1 MEIASISTDL
11 RYQFPRDQRYE
22 IKDVGCKSTSSSF
35 LHINPNLRRD
45 GKERRDLVVTA
56 ATPKKR
62 KHSNEEKPPEE
73 KRQKKT
79 FEASKSKFTEPADAK
94 AIPVKFTKKVQSFT
108 TLHVTK
114 TAKSKVVTTK
124 PGDQDHSFKDM
135 IAKAR
140 EKVQEKRQI
149 DHRNTDIR
157 SQRISAR
164 LALNQMETSVC
175 FDDHLEYHMELEK
188 LGCDFISDQVSCL
201 KKFSLLSRDDYY
213 LH

>member
-1 MEIASISTDL
+1 MEIASTSTDL
-11 RYQFPRDQRYE
+11 TYQFPTDQIRYE
-22 IKDVGCKSTSSSF
+22 IKDIGCKLTSSSF
-35 LHINPNLRRD
+35 LHVNPNLRRD

-62 KHSNEEKPPEE
+62 KHSNSNEEKPPEEE

-79 FEASKSKFTEPADAK
+79 FEASKSKFTK
-94 AIPVKFTKKVQSFT
+94 PVRSFT

-114 TAKSKVVTTK
+114 TAKSKVVVTRK

-164 LALNQMETSVC
+164 LALNQMETTVC